1 MEKIL
6 YQIIHEFIDKK
17 IYKIKPSMYLVEDLG
32 INSLD
37 LIEISMKL
45 EEKFNIHI
53 PDRKISRFRT
63 VQDILDYLNSIK
75 LRYRL

>member
-6 YQIIHEFIDKK
+6 YEIIHEFIDKN
-17 IYKIKPSMYLVEDLG
+17 IYKIKPSMYLVQDLG

-45 EEKFNIHI
+45 EERFNIHI
-53 PDRKISRFRT
+53 PDRKISKFRT
-63 VQDILDYLNSIK
+63 VQDILNYLNSVT